1 MNQEKFN
8 LKWQTHTDH
17 VREMLCSMMIS
28 EELTDVTIVSEDK
41 IQFKAHRVVLSAC
54 SPFFQDIIKGNL
66 LANSFIYLRGIQ
78 SIEIEAILQFIYQGE
93 TTLNQDRMNEF
104 LNVAKSLEINE
115 MDNDL
120 DDHMNEGNYITENAV
135 IDQTDELTLHETKSD
150 LDKKK
155 EKHSIK
161 DRKMKTTH
169 NSIKQIDKIY
179 SCDHCHMQEF
189 SNKSNLLRH
198 VRTVHEGVKYPCDKC
213 SYQATQ
219 SGDLHQHIKSVHDGI
234 KYSCDQCNFKASHPS
249 YLRTHLKT
257 ALH

>member
-104 LNVAKSLEINE
+104 LNVAK
-115 MDNDL
+115 
-120 DDHMNEGNYITENAV
+120 
-135 IDQTDELTLHETKSD
+135 K
-150 LDKKK
+150 
-155 EKHSIK
+155 
-161 DRKMKTTH
+161 
-169 NSIKQIDKIY
+169 
-179 SCDHCHMQEF
+179 
-189 SNKSNLLRH
+189 
-198 VRTVHEGVKYPCDKC
+198 
-213 SYQATQ
+213 
-219 SGDLHQHIKSVHDGI
+219 
-234 KYSCDQCNFKASHPS
+234 
-249 YLRTHLKT
+249 
-257 ALH
+257 